1 MGSLNKIQLIGNLG
15 QDAEIKTAS
24 TGNTFLSFSIA
35 TTKYTNKGK
44 ESVWHNSIQFW
55 SPRNKPDALEKLAPY
70 MSKGTQIY
78 VEGTLDYYKDKDN
91 ITRVSIKAHTVEL
104 LGNKSDNQLANP
116 NVTTGGSVL
125 DHEPIRE
132 SEEAPF

>member
-1 MGSLNKIQLIGNLG
+1 
-15 QDAEIKTAS
+15 
-24 TGNTFLSFSIA
+24 
-35 TTKYTNKGK
+35 
-44 ESVWHNSIQFW
+44 
-55 SPRNKPDALEKLAPY
+55 

-104 LGNKSDNQLANP
+104 LGNKSDNQLADP

>member
-35 TTKYTNKGK
+35 TAKYTNKGK
-44 ESVWHNSIQFW
+44 ESVWHNDIQFW
-55 SPRNKPDALEKLAPY
+55 SQKNKPDALEKLAPY

-78 VEGTLDYYKDKDN
+78 VDGTLDYYKDKDGVK
-91 ITRVSIKAHTVEL
+91 RVSIKAYNIEL
-104 LGNKSDNQLANP
+104 LGNKSDNKLADP

-125 DHEPIRE
+125 DQEPVRE
-132 SEEAPF
+132 SEEPPF